1 MHLREF
7 DELLISQPEDVLIEF
22 ALTWVWVGR
31 CLLAGRG
38 DVQLLN
44 QVEEVLRR
52 QLTRVQL
59 LQLLEQLLL
68 IGLLIVA
75 CRRRA
80 VI

>member
-22 ALTWVWVGR
+22 ALAWVWVGR

-75 CRRRA
+75 CRCRA

>member
-1 MHLREF
+1 M
-7 DELLISQPEDVLIEF
+7 LIEF
-22 ALTWVWVGR
+22 ALAWVWVGR

-44 QVEEVLRR
+44 QVEEVLCG
-52 QLTRVQL
+52 QLARVQL

-75 CRRRA
+75 RHCRT

>member
-1 MHLREF
+1 M
-7 DELLISQPEDVLIEF
+7 LIEF
-22 ALTWVWVGR
+22 ALAWVWVGR
-31 CLLAGRG
+31 RLLAGRG

-44 QVEEVLRR
+44 QVEEVLCG
-52 QLTRVQL
+52 QLARVQL

-75 CRRRA
+75 CHCRT